1 MSRRNFEK
9 IEIILLTVR
18 NLYIIINHER
28 RNR

>member
-18 NLYIIINHER
+18 NFYIIINHER